1 MISPAQRYEFAAVNA
16 LSAALWSSADAD
28 RMFQIVRPRDFHPVD
43 DTIAA
48 AMFDLRRRGITW
60 TDPWP
65 AVDTL
70 HDYRQLWKER
80 VDSGKVGRPVIETPI
95 EDLLDPDRWP
105 LRFAERPL
113 ASGRIFDIQSVIAEV
128 DVTETAREVAA
139 CRRHEVAEATMQTVH
154 QILTAPPAG
163 STRRERQQA
172 ISAVLHGY
180 RRDMSATHLY
190 PPRPAAATRHS
201 TPDLQR

>member
-1 MISPAQRYEFAAVNA
+1 MMSPAQRYEFAAVNA

-28 RMFQIVRPRDFHPVD
+28 RMFQIVRPRDFRPVD

-48 AMFDLRRRGITW
+48 AMFDLRRRGTTW
-60 TDPWP
+60 IDPWP

-80 VDSGKVGRPVIETPI
+80 VDSGKFGLPIIETPV
-95 EDLLDPDRWP
+95 EDIIDPDRWP
-105 LRFAERPL
+105 LRFASRPL
-113 ASGRIFDIQSVIAEV
+113 TSGRIFDIQSHIAEV
-128 DVTETAREVAA
+128 DIGQAAGQVAA
-139 CRRHEVAEATMQTVH
+139 CRRHDVAEATMQTVH
-154 QILTAPPAG
+154 EILTAPPAG

-180 RRDMSATHLY
+180 RRDMSAAHLY
-190 PPRPAAATRHS
+190 PPRPAARVNRAAL
-201 TPDLQR
+201 DLRR